1 MYFYTNGKLAWIK
14 IPKNAC
20 TSWSSV
26 FENLGWEKQDLY
38 IPTTDLNSLEF
49 FGFIQ
54 DPEKRHTA
62 GVVKYLEDE
71 KLFHLMDNEICQR
84 LLVSACFDEHS
95 YSLHSMIS
103 DSIINRANWFVMD
116 HDIFNYE
123 NLVKNY
129 LGTHNVTVSSVP
141 RLNQSTTEIQQAR
154 SKIQQLKQ
162 QYTASHSKLAK
173 NFLGAD
179 LRLYRTQMLTQHVWD
194 I

>member
-1 MYFYTNGKLAWIK
+1 MYFYTNGKLAWLK
-14 IPKNAC
+14 ISKNAC
-20 TSWSSV
+20 TSWSYV

-38 IPTTDLNSLEF
+38 IPTINLDNLEF

-62 GVVKYLEDE
+62 GIVQYIFNE
-71 KLFHLMDNEICQR
+71 KLFDLIDNALYQR

-95 YSLHSMIS
+95 YNLHSMIP
-103 DSIINRANWFVMD
+103 DTIIKRTNWFVMD
-116 HDIFNYE
+116 HEIFNYE

-129 LGTHNVTVSSVP
+129 LKTHDVTVTSVP
-141 RLNQSTTEIQQAR
+141 RLNQSSKKIQDVKV
-154 SKIQQLKQ
+154 KIQQLKQ
-162 QYTASHSKLAK
+162 QYSDSHSKLAK

-179 LRLYRTQMLTQHVWD
+179 LRLYRSRILTQHVWD